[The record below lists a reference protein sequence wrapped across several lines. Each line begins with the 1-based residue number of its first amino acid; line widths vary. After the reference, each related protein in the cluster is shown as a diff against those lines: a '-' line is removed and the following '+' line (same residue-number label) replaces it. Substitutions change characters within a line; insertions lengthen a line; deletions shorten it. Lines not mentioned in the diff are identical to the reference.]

1 MAKSKAITRVS
12 LKEAHPIRRRN
23 KQVEEAAA
31 AAARTALN
39 TKKKPRG

>member
-31 AAARTALN
+31 AARTALN
-39 TKKKPRG
+39 RKKKPRG

>member
-31 AAARTALN
+31 AARTALN